1 MGLIYGVKGFSFYLG
16 SILINLLDIPP
27 KLLHLL
33 GIFFHSISMAIL
45 PGSAD
50 IPTAE
55 RACFPF

>member
-33 GIFFHSISMAIL
+33 GIFFHSISMAIFGNL
-45 PGSAD
+45 
-50 IPTAE
+50 IFTAV
-55 RACFPF
+55 PDY